1 MRSTFCFGIV
11 VSVVCN
17 PLLFAESNPS
27 SPEQKLQPPATSTN
41 KGEQSTAVSRPKP
54 AFRFNDLS
62 ASSAIQRAA
71 RAASVNDA
79 HPIAALDVLSDTMG
93 VDFRPYLQVVV
104 KRVRQNWYTLIPED
118 ARPPILKKGKV
129 AIEFTILKDG
139 TISGMKLAEGG
150 SSGDSAMDRA
160 AWGGIGASNPFP
172 ALPSEFAGQYLAL
185 RFHFLYNPDKA
196 NLDVVPTSQFAK
208 SAVTVSISPR
218 RAQVT
223 ANSQQTFSAIVIGTS
238 NRAVIWSVIELDCSG
253 SGEQCGTISPS
264 GLYIAPQQVHSP
276 VFVKVKAVSE
286 AASDS
291 YDSVTVRVSPGG
303 SAQAATHPSPSP

>member
-1 MRSTFCFGIV
+1 M
-11 VSVVCN
+11 
-17 PLLFAESNPS
+17 
-27 SPEQKLQPPATSTN
+27 
-41 KGEQSTAVSRPKP
+41 SRPRP

-71 RAASVNDA
+71 RAASVNRE

-104 KRVRQNWYTLIPED
+104 KSVKQNWYTLIPED
-118 ARPPILKKGKV
+118 ARSPILKKGKV
-129 AIEFTILKDG
+129 AVEFTILKDG

-172 ALPSEFAGQYLAL
+172 PLPSEFAGQYLAL
-185 RFHFLYNPDKA
+185 RFHFFLYNPDKG
-196 NLDVVPTSQFAK
+196 NLDAGPTSQLAK
-208 SAVTVSISPR
+208 SGVTVSISPR
-218 RAQVT
+218 RGQLV
-223 ANSQQTFSAIVIGTS
+223 ANSQQTFSATVTGTS
-238 NRAVIWSVIELDCSG
+238 NRAVIWSVIGLDCSG

-276 VFVKVKAVSE
+276 VFVKVKTVSE

-291 YDSVTVRVSPGG
+291 YDSVTVRVSPGS
-303 SAQAATHPSPSP
+303 SAAATIHPSPSP